1 MSLQGPYYFGK
12 KVKQSFPDLLER
24 TRKALQEQGFGILT
38 EIDVQGKIK
47 EKLGE
52 DFRSYVILG
61 ACNPSLAHKALS
73 QELPLGVL
81 LPCNV
86 VVYEEKPGECAVVAM
101 DPVGAMQMVEAPGVS
116 AIASEVKGRLSKALD
131 SL

>member
-1 MSLQGPYYFGK
+1 MKLDGPYYFGK
-12 KVKQSFPDLLER
+12 TVKQPFEALLEAAR
-24 TRKALQEQGFGILT
+24 SALQAQGFGILT
-38 EIDVQGKIK
+38 EIDIRNKIK

-52 DFRSYVILG
+52 EFRPYVILG

-73 QELPLGVL
+73 AELPLGVL

-86 VVYEEKPGECAVVAM
+86 VVYQQSPAECVVLAM
-101 DPVGAMQMVEAPGVS
+101 DPVGAMQVVQNPEVTTVA
-116 AIASEVKGRLSKALD
+116 AEVKARLSKALD